1 MRSPFSFI
9 SSNVRVVMLG
19 MFPFQLGDFALPEIA
34 VLELRMRNREVLT
47 PHGPGTEADDIEIE
61 RPRSPTLP
69 CPSAALSPPLRLDR
83 PAFRQQRLGL
93 ERGLEE
99 NHLVQIRRL
108 RNRPER
114 RRFLDP

>member
-34 VLELRMRNREVLT
+34 VLELRVRNREVLT
-47 PHGPGTEADDIEIE
+47 PHGPSTEADDIEIE
-61 RPRSPTLP
+61 RPWSPALP
-69 CPSAALSPPLRLDR
+69 LPRAALSPPLRLDR
-83 PAFRQQRLGL
+83 PAFRQQRRGL

-108 RNRPER
+108 CSPADRRP
-114 RRFLDP
+114 LL